1 MIPLKYPQDSQA
13 FDLVKSNYVA
23 AYSDLVR
30 MQIEWSR
37 LQSAYPRLNVF
48 PHRIED
54 IMKAN
59 YRILRL
65 IYRGYHRISKTD
77 REIMKD
83 ELVALFNYDGEYRE
97 VIKGFLMNS
106 ANGFEINTCHYCDM
120 AYVNIFSIDPTD
132 DGLYFM
138 NTASDDELK
147 RKLNTKSNRTINTV
161 RLNRPYNSIVDFK
174 RVGKSLRWKDNKFDK
189 IFEPTHNQIGNFD
202 IEHVLDKGSCPIIAL
217 SLMNFIPSCQVC
229 NSRLKKTRVLGKNGV
244 PEEKLSPTSPLYD
257 FDNGVTIRILPKT
270 GQIKINPTQHRE
282 DYNLIF
288 DVSDKDYEY
297 FVNLF
302 KLQERYSYHKIEGLR
317 WVELKQKYTDAR
329 ITMMSNALKD
339 NPDFTVDKI
348 REDIFGS
355 DFTNNEHRCFSKM
368 KRDILK

>member
-1 MIPLKYPQDSQA
+1 MIPFKYPQDRA
-13 FDLVKSNYVA
+13 EFDLLKSNYVSVYSNLA
-23 AYSDLVR
+23 YMQTEWTRLRNAYS
-30 MQIEWSR
+30 
-37 LQSAYPRLNVF
+37 RLNVF
-48 PHRIED
+48 PQNIED
-54 IMKAN
+54 IMKAD
-59 YRILRL
+59 YRALIL
-65 IYRGYHRISKTD
+65 IYRGYHRISKAE
-77 REIMKD
+77 RERMKT
-83 ELVALFNYDGEYRE
+83 ELDALFNYDDEYRE
-97 VIKGFLMNS
+97 VIKGFLMNY

-120 AYVNIFSIDPTD
+120 AYVNIYTIDPTS

-147 RKLNTKSNRTINTV
+147 RKLKTESNRTINAV
-161 RLNRPYNSIVDFK
+161 RSNRPYNSIADFEH
-174 RVGKSLRWKDNKFDK
+174 VGSLVHWADDKFDK
-189 IFEPTHNQIGNFD
+189 TFKPNHNKVSNFD
-202 IEHVLDKGSCPIIAL
+202 VEHILDKGSCPIVAL
-217 SLMNFIPSCQVC
+217 SLMNFVPSCQVC
-229 NSRLKKTRVLGKNGV
+229 NSRLKKARILGKDGI

-288 DVSDKDYEY
+288 DLSDNDYKY

-302 KLQERYSYHKIEGLR
+302 KLEERYSYHKIEALR
-317 WVELKQKYTDAR
+317 WVELKQKYTDVR
-329 ITMMSNALKD
+329 ITMMSNALNG
-339 NPDFTVDKI
+339 NPDFSKDKI